1 VSPARSSPGRPW
13 LVWQTPLVDQALA
26 FLAISALVIVTP
38 GQDTVLTIRH
48 TLAGGRRAGIA
59 TALGVSCGQAV
70 WTVATSAGV
79 SALLIASE
87 PIFVTVKLL
96 GAAYLIYLGLQSL
109 WSAVTGSG
117 HRDAISQMSPGRL
130 PPTVA
135 FRRGVL
141 SNLSNPKM
149 AIFFSSL
156 LPQFVPTGGPSFL
169 VLLGLGLVFCT
180 MTLSWLAGYA
190 MVVARAGDVLRRG
203 RVRRRLEAV
212 TGAALVALGIGLVL
226 EPRRS

>member
-1 VSPARSSPGRPW
+1 VE
-13 LVWQTPLVDQALA
+13 QALA
-26 FLAISALVIVTP
+26 FLGISALVIVTP
-38 GQDTVLTIRH
+38 GQDTLLTVRH

-70 WTVATSAGV
+70 WTVATSAGI
-79 SALLIASE
+79 SALLVASE
-87 PIFVTVKLL
+87 PMFMAVKLL
-96 GAAYLIYLGLQSL
+96 GAAYLMYLGLQTL
-109 WSAVTGSG
+109 WSAVTGTGRPAGPSPES
-117 HRDAISQMSPGRL
+117 RDRL

-141 SNLSNPKM
+141 SNLANPKM

-156 LPQFVPTGGPSFL
+156 LPQFIPTGAPSFL

-190 MVVARAGDVLRRG
+190 VVVARAGDVLRRG
-203 RVRRRLEAV
+203 RVRRTLEAV

-226 EPRRS
+226 EPRKS

>member
-1 VSPARSSPGRPW
+1 M
-13 LVWQTPLVDQALA
+13 WQTQAVEQALT
-26 FLAISALVIVTP
+26 FLGISALVIVTP
-38 GQDTVLTIRH
+38 GQDTLLTIRH

-87 PIFVTVKLL
+87 PMFVAVKLL
-96 GAAYLIYLGLQSL
+96 GAAYLIFLGLQSL
-109 WSAVTGSG
+109 WSAVSGSG
-117 HRDAISQMSPGRL
+117 HRDATPPRNAERL

-141 SNLSNPKM
+141 SNLGNPKM

-156 LPQFVPTGGPSFL
+156 LPQFVPAGGPSL
-169 VLLGLGLVFCT
+169 VVLLGLGLVFCA
-180 MTLSWLAGYA
+180 MTLSWLTGYA
-190 MVVARAGDVLRRG
+190 VVVARAGDVLRRD
-203 RVRRRLEAV
+203 RVRRTLEAA

-226 EPRRS
+226 EPRKS